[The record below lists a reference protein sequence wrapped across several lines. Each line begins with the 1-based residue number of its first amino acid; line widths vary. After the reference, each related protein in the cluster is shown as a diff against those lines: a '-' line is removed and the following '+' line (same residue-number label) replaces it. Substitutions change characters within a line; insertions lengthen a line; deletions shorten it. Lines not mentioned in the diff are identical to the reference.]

1 MDHVYVLYRYWDT
14 PDNEGNEV
22 MGAYR
27 NAEKAMA
34 DMKADAAATK
44 ACYPA
49 DFWEDDFTWENEREI
64 HLGQGSDIY
73 GPATIYCWTIDNVEV
88 Q

>member
-1 MDHVYVLYRYWDT
+1 MEIYVLYRYWDA

-22 MGAYR
+22 MGAYYE
-27 NAEKAMA
+27 ADKAIA

-44 ACYPA
+44 AYYPA
-49 DFWEDDFTWENEREI
+49 DFWEDDATWEDEYEI
-64 HLGQGSDIY
+64 HLGKCTTMSE
-73 GPATIYCWTIDNVEV
+73 PATIYCWVIEKVEV